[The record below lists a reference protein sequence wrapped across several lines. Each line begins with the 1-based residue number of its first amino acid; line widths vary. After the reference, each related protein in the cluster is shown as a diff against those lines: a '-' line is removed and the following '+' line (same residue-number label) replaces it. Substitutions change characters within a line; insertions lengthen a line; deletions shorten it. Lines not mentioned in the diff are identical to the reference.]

1 MLFVPDELLEGSV
14 GMLGMNESCG
24 DLVRQQLR
32 HMYSVSRRNVA
43 VSREWSPGE

>member
-14 GMLGMNESCG
+14 GMLVINESCG

-32 HMYSVSRRNVA
+32 HMYPVSRRTEA
-43 VSREWSPGE
+43 VSRQ